1 MSIKNKYCLLSD
13 LTQEQIDKLVDF
25 MPNNAYFDF
34 QPYEFYI
41 GFNEDGESGTWVD
54 AMKDEAITYKEML
67 SLLGEEEEQLVPHVH
82 QKEIIAWA
90 NGEEIEYYSETKYRW
105 CSMSTPSFLPLVKY
119 RVKPKPTPTQI
130 RIKEVVAELLS
141 LHKQDAVE
149 RGAKILLL
157 GEVDGCN

>member
-1 MSIKNKYCLLSD
+1 MNITNKYCLLSELNQD
-13 LTQEQIDKLVDF
+13 QIDKLVEL
-25 MPNNAYFDF
+25 MPDTTYFDF
-34 QPYEFYI
+34 RHDEPYI
-41 GFNEDGESGTWVD
+41 GVTKNGDWGTWV
-54 AMKDEAITYKEML
+54 KKESRTHITYKEML

-119 RVKPKPTPTQI
+119 KVKPKLTPTQL